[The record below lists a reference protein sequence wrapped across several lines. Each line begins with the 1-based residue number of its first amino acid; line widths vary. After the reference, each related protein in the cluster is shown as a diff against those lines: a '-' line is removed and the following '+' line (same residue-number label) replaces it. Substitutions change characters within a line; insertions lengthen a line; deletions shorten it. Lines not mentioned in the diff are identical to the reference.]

1 MKGLKIILLSTILFY
16 SCEEELSREIN
27 PVDNDLLVVE
37 AILTNEKMNHL
48 VRLSH
53 TNTAS
58 NASWNPASGATVAI
72 SDGEQV
78 QVLVEFPANSGL
90 YFTNENFRALFGKQ
104 YVLFI
109 QYNGKNYAATDS
121 ALPGE
126 PFNNDSIYHQ
136 VESGLFTLN
145 FVESRAPSMTR
156 YFVDWQNTDFC
167 ASSEETCLAKII
179 DYDLKTVDINESFRP
194 PKEQVLFPEGAVII
208 RKRYSISEPYKQFL
222 RSMLSET
229 EWRGGYFDVQRGNVI
244 TNLSNG
250 ALGFFAVTTVVS
262 DTTVVVE

>member
-1 MKGLKIILLSTILFY
+1 MKGLRIIWLLTILFV
-16 SCEEELSREIN
+16 SCEEELTREIN
-27 PVDNDLLVVE
+27 PVDNDLLVVD

-48 VRLSH
+48 VKLSH
-53 TNTAS
+53 VNTTT

-72 SDGEQV
+72 SDGDNV

-121 ALPGE
+121 AVPGE
-126 PFNNDSIYHQ
+126 PFNNDSIYLQ
-136 VESGLFTLN
+136 KEEGLFTLN
-145 FVESRAPSMTR
+145 FVKSRFPSMTR
-156 YFVDWQNTDFC
+156 YFINWQNTDFC
-167 ASSEETCLAKII
+167 ASSGETCLAKIV

-194 PKEQVLFPEGAVII
+194 PKEQVLFPKGSIII

-244 TNLSNG
+244 TNLSEG
-250 ALGFFAVTTVVS
+250 AVGFFAVTTVVS
-262 DTTVVVE
+262 DTTIVQ